1 MKHQRLVTIIS
12 IAMRVGF
19 LQALLIVYLGSY
31 AYYNN
36 AEAQG
41 ILDKIVSVS
50 VEKGQLKDVF
60 NLLKNQTGARFVY
73 SSKTI
78 EAGRKVSI
86 KASQKKLG
94 DVLAELLSPFGI
106 TFKLIKDRII
116 LFKVEPNT
124 FNYTPNT
131 NEL

>member
-1 MKHQRLVTIIS
+1 MIAVTS
-12 IAMRVGF
+12 IALKVGL
-19 LQALLIVYLGSY
+19 LQALLVLVFNTY

-41 ILDKIVSVS
+41 ILDKVVSVS

-86 KASQKKLG
+86 KAMQKKLSE
-94 DVLAELLSPFGI
+94 VA
-106 TFKLIKDRII
+106 
-116 LFKVEPNT
+116 
-124 FNYTPNT
+124 
-131 NEL
+131 